1 MEYYDPKEHIPR
13 YYAAA
18 ITFVVLAAVA
28 YLVGLITITIEPK
41 PKDDTTSVV
50 EFVAEEVVE
59 EQPKPKIKQ
68 SSPSDVRHSKAP
80 AHVEE
85 APKEQ
90 MQQAQGEEVK
100 TETLNPNA
108 LFNPTLGNVPDE
120 LPEGNRLAP
129 DGEKESR
136 SGEGQGYNLEGT
148 DQLDAGLKGRG
159 LREGLPRPNLGYNT
173 DGTVVVYV
181 TIDSKGN
188 VTSAEVRDKGTTTQD
203 ATLRR
208 LAREAALKAKFNASS
223 KLSEGGYITYKF
235 KLH

>member
-1 MEYYDPKEHIPR
+1 MEYYDSKEHMPR
-13 YYAAA
+13 YCAVV
-18 ITFVVLAAVA
+18 ITFVVMAAVA
-28 YLVGLITITIEPK
+28 YLVGLITIVVEPK
-41 PKDDTTSVV
+41 PKDDIESVV
-50 EFVAEEVVE
+50 EIVAEEAVE
-59 EQPKPKIKQ
+59 EPPKPKVKQ
-68 SSPSDVRHSKAP
+68 SSPSEVRHSKAP

-90 MQQAQGEEVK
+90 MQQAQGEDVK

-129 DGEKESR
+129 DGQTESR

-188 VTSAEVRDKGTTTQD
+188 VTSAEVRDKGTTTKD
-203 ATLRR
+203 ATLHR
-208 LAREAALKAKFNASS
+208 LAREAALKAKFNVSS

-235 KLH
+235 NLH